1 MFANMK
7 WMAALVA
14 LACIAQLSMTDTA
27 PAISAELAKTC
38 QALTAKAF
46 PPRVIGNPAS
56 GSEKGSGQGQR
67 AYYRKCLEKNGKM
80 DEQAK

>member
-7 WMAALVA
+7 WVALVA
-14 LACIAQLSMTDTA
+14 LACIDHLSMTDAA

-46 PPRVIGNPAS
+46 PPRVICNPAS
-56 GSEKGSGQGQR
+56 GSEKGSGRGQR
-67 AYYRKCLEKNGKM
+67 AFYKKCVEKNGKM
-80 DEQAK
+80 DEQTK